1 MTPKEAA
8 TALFNAMPQLVT
20 VDQMQEYGID
30 ATEAQA
36 RQLAREILSLNLYW
50 ILAAVD
56 AHILKKYRGVIG
68 ELLFD
73 LVTAKWTAG
82 MFGLGAWAEYRSEL
96 DERLGHYCRLMEDRL
111 SPVALCAEAATI
123 VEDQR
128 AVSSEDRQ
136 KLLVL
141 LIDFVPVDQY
151 AALLDDTR

>member
-8 TALFNAMPQLVT
+8 TALFNVMPNPVSA
-20 VDQMQEYGID
+20 DQMQEYGID

-36 RQLAREILSLNLYW
+36 RQVAREILSLNLYW

-56 AHILKKYRGVIG
+56 AHILQKYRAVIG

-73 LVTAKWTAG
+73 AVTAKWNAET
-82 MFGLGAWAEYRSEL
+82 FGLRVWAEYRREL
-96 DERLGHYCRLMEDRL
+96 DDRLGHYCQLMDDRL
-111 SPVALCAEAATI
+111 SPMALCAEAATLL
-123 VEDQR
+123 EDQR

-141 LIDFVPVDQY
+141 LIDYAPVDQY
-151 AALLDDTR
+151 AALLDDVR